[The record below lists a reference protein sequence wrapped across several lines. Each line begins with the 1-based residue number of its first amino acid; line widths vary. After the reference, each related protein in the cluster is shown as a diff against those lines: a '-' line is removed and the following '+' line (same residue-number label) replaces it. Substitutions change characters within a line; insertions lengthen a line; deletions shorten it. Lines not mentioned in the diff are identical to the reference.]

1 MGTHPDVTASGHRVL
16 KATAVCMTICVC
28 SIQQSLCLSSLA
40 AKASPAVYT
49 ANAET
54 CSKLVFIAHQDSS
67 CNHVSSA
74 HKLQK
79 VASRLH
85 DMTLHTSHSCTAAEP
100 DALQHPV
107 TMFCNGVQRSALTSS
122 TCLQKVW
129 GHGPRGGRGGGGGH
143 VELACKGHVL
153 SLLSHELQSLAHC
166 LGCEC
171 GEARA
176 VCHHSHLIMHAPA
189 CTT

>member
-1 MGTHPDVTASGHRVL
+1 MTASGHRVL

-129 GHGPRGGRGGGGGH
+129 GHGPRGGRGRGGGGMWNLPAKVMYSAFSAMSCRALPTVLAVS
-143 VELACKGHVL
+143 VERRGL
-153 SLLSHELQSLAHC
+153 SATTLTSSCMRL
-166 LGCEC
+166 
-171 GEARA
+171 
-176 VCHHSHLIMHAPA
+176 HAQHDSS
-189 CTT
+189 